1 MNRYAEGMECLG
13 RGLRDVGKDNT
24 TGEYKRS
31 VAYEEK
37 KGIYSMGTVA
47 HE

>member
-1 MNRYAEGMECLG
+1 MNRYAKGMECLG
-13 RGLRDVGKDNT
+13 RGLWDVGTDNT
-24 TGEYKRS
+24 MGEYKRS

-37 KGIYSMGTVA
+37 KGIYSMGAVA